1 VTFLFHVK
9 HYCPSAAVLG
19 YGGRMAKP
27 SPPRSGRPRTA
38 LSIGGA
44 ADFAATFDVAP
55 ETVARLETY
64 AALLRHWQKAVN
76 LVAMSTLDAVWQRH
90 FADSAQLLPLAPEAR
105 RWVDLGSGA
114 GFPGLVIAILL
125 AEGAPAK
132 PAETPPEAPAAG
144 AAPRVTLVESDGR
157 KGAFLRAVA
166 REVGVAVDILSTRI
180 ESVATQSRVAAPDV
194 VTARALAP
202 LDKLLSLAAP
212 LWSPRTV
219 GLFLK
224 GREPAAEVEAA
235 LKAWTFQCELIP
247 SSTEA
252 GAHIVRVSTLKP
264 NRKEP
269 RS

>member
-1 VTFLFHVK
+1 
-9 HYCPSAAVLG
+9 
-19 YGGRMAKP
+19 MANA
-27 SPPRSGRPRTA
+27 SHPRPGQHQPV
-38 LSIGGA
+38 LSIHGPG
-44 ADFAATFDVAP
+44 DFAAAFDVSR
-55 ETVARLETY
+55 ETGARLETY
-64 AALLRHWQKAVN
+64 AALLRQWQKAVN

-90 FADSAQLLPLAPEAR
+90 FADSAQLLALAPKAR
-105 RWVDLGSGA
+105 SWVDLGSGA

-125 AEGAPAK
+125 AER
-132 PAETPPEAPAAG
+132 AG
-144 AAPRVTLVESDGR
+144 AMPPQDAPEDPADGAGPRVSLIESDGR

-166 REVGVAVDILSTRI
+166 RELGVAVDILSTRI
-180 ESVATQSRVAAPDV
+180 ESGPTQSRVEAPDV

-202 LDKLLSLAAP
+202 LDKLLTLAAP
-212 LWSPRTV
+212 FWSLRTI

-224 GREPAAEVEAA
+224 GREAANEVEAA
-235 LKAWTFQCELIP
+235 LKAWTFECELIP